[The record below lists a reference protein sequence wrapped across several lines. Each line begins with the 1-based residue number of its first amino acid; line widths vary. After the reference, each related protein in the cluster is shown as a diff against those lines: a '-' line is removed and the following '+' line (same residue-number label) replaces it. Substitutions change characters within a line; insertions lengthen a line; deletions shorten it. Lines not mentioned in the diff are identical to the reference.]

1 MDKTQQSKTRKTVF
15 MGLICA
21 LAYICMFVFRIKVS
35 FLTFDLK
42 NTVLAVGA
50 LIFGPVSGIITSL
63 IVSLLEMFTISD
75 TGIWGCIM
83 NFLSSVA
90 YVFTAGLIYK
100 YKRTLFGAIL
110 SLSCATLVLTAVMI
124 PLNLI
129 ITPIYT
135 GLPVESISEMILP
148 LLLPFNALK
157 AVLSSAV
164 TMLIY
169 KPVSKI
175 FKSAGI
181 GFSRDSSKQLNKK
194 SVILA
199 VISVILIIICIA
211 IFIISYN
218 GTFELYANIN

>member
-1 MDKTQQSKTRKTVF
+1 

-50 LIFGPVSGIITSL
+50 LIFGPVSGIVTSL
-63 IVSLLEMFTISD
+63 VVSFFEMITVSD
-75 TGIWGCIM
+75 TAIWGALM
-83 NFLSSVA
+83 NFLSSAIYVA
-90 YVFTAGLIYK
+90 TAGLIYK
-100 YKRTLFGAIL
+100 YKRTMSGAIIAL
-110 SLSCATLVLTAVMI
+110 SVASIVATVAMI

-135 GLPVESISEMILP
+135 GMPTSAIAKMILP
-148 LLLPFNALK
+148 LLLPFNAIK
-157 AVLSSAV
+157 SVLCSAV
-164 TMLIY
+164 TLLIY
-169 KPVSKI
+169 KPVSRI

-181 GFSRDSSKQLNKK
+181 GFTKDKTSVLNKK
-194 SVILA
+194 SIITATV
-199 VISVILIIICIA
+199 SVILIVICVLL
-211 IFIISYN
+211 FVFCYN

>member
-1 MDKTQQSKTRKTVF
+1 MNKVEQSNTRKTVF

-63 IVSLLEMFTISD
+63 IVSLLEMLTVSD
-75 TGIWGCIM
+75 TGIWGFVM
-83 NFLSSVA
+83 NFLSSA
-90 YVFTAGLIYK
+90 SYVFAAGLIYK

-110 SLSCATLVLTAVMI
+110 SLCSASVVLTFIMI

-135 GLPVESISEMILP
+135 GYPVKAIAELILP
-148 LLLPFNALK
+148 LLLPFNAIK
-157 AVLSSAV
+157 AVLSSAL

-169 KPVSKI
+169 KPISKI

-181 GFSRDSSKQLNKK
+181 GFSKDSSKQLNKK

-199 VISVILIIICIA
+199 VISIALIIICIA
-211 IFIISYN
+211 VFIISYN

>member
-1 MDKTQQSKTRKTVF
+1 MNKVEQSNTRKTVF

-50 LIFGPVSGIITSL
+50 LIFGPVSGVITSL
-63 IVSLLEMFTISD
+63 IVSLLEMFTVSD

-83 NFLSSVA
+83 NFLSSAA
-90 YVFTAGLIYK
+90 YVFVAGIIYK
-100 YKRTLFGAIL
+100 YKRTLLGAVI
-110 SLSCATLVLTAVMI
+110 SLFSASIVLTVIMI

-135 GLPVESISEMILP
+135 GLPIKSISEMIIP

-169 KPVSKI
+169 KPISKI

-181 GFSRDSSKQLNKK
+181 GFSKDSSKQLNKK

-199 VISVILIIICIA
+199 VISIALIIICIA
-211 IFIISYN
+211 VFIISYN